1 MSTYV
6 VQGLAYFMTHPRL
19 WLTTLCPILMTI
31 VVAIASVVV
40 LFSVAL
46 HPQVEGL
53 EDAGV
58 ATWLSWLLAVMLVLV
73 EIFLVTLIYNLVVLG
88 YYQDKIFEQ
97 VMAARGFKEMVE
109 DEERHAGCC
118 RACRSCCRVS
128 LFLRLALLILTLPIN
143 LLPIVG
149 SIIYAWLNGT
159 ILAWE
164 YHLLYFEFKNFSY
177 GQQKAFVK
185 EHKVQYSSFGMQ
197 ALLME
202 MIPGFGSLFVFTN
215 AVGAALFAAHLEE
228 EERDRGVLQGGGA
241 QPNWD
246 NNNNNTNAYNHG
258 YVPSG
263 GISQISSLIHKMSTY
278 VAQGLAYFVA
288 HPRLWRMTICPVL
301 LTIVVG
307 LTTIIVLLVA
317 AMHPQEEGLNDIG
330 IPEGLAWVLAIML
343 CLVESFVI
351 TMIYSLICLACYQD
365 KVFEFVMRQQGHE
378 QLVDNKRTHATCIR
392 ICTSC
397 CRVSVLLR
405 LGLLV
410 ISVPL
415 NVVPVVG
422 NAMYAWLNGQIV
434 AWEYHF
440 FYFELKNYS
449 FEQQQAL
456 IDERSLQYT
465 LFGMQAL
472 LLEMVPGI
480 GAVFMFTN
488 TVGAALFAAGIED
501 EEAAKRPVQQ
511 DAEEPD
517 PYRSL
522 V

>member
-40 LFSVAL
+40 IFSMAL

-246 NNNNNTNAYNHG
+246 NNNNNNNNNTNAYNHG

-263 GISQISSLIHKMSTY
+263 
-278 VAQGLAYFVA
+278 AQGLAYFVT